1 MGKTLGG
8 ESELRVE
15 RIVMGKGKSV
25 SKDGS
30 EVWLR
35 TFYQVEAVLEQGDD
49 PKEVR
54 EKLERMLIQWLS
66 DEEAMLEE
74 KVPKLDLAELD
85 QLPWTTYKT
94 KEPAK
99 EGEAGWIFANT
110 EGAEELVKA
119 MQKREGKLELG
130 AYEYRFSGKEK
141 QFIARKPVK
150 K

>member
-1 MGKTLGG
+1 LKI
-8 ESELRVE
+8 E
-15 RIVMGKGKSV
+15 RIVVGKGKSV
-25 SKDGS
+25 PRDGPEGEWSKVYYQLEAVPAEGEDVQAVRMS
-30 EVWLR
+30 LEDILDHWLS
-35 TFYQVEAVLEQGDD
+35 VEAK
-49 PKEVR
+49 PEV
-54 EKLERMLIQWLS
+54 E
-66 DEEAMLEE
+66 
-74 KVPKLDLAELD
+74 VPKLDLAELD
-85 QLPWTTYKT
+85 KLPWTAYKT

-119 MQKREGKLELG
+119 MQKCEGKLELG

>member
-1 MGKTLGG
+1 LK
-8 ESELRVE
+8 VE
-15 RIVMGKGKSV
+15 RIVVGKGKSV
-25 SKDGS
+25 PRDGPEGEWSK
-30 EVWLR
+30 VY
-35 TFYQVEAVLEQGDD
+35 YQLEAVPAESEDVQAVRMSLEGILD
-49 PKEVR
+49 
-54 EKLERMLIQWLS
+54 QWLS
-66 DEEAMLEE
+66 VEAKPEVE
-74 KVPKLDLAELD
+74 VPRLDLAELD
-85 QLPWTTYKT
+85 KLPWTAYKT

-119 MQKREGKLELG
+119 MQKCEGKLELG